1 MRATEKIRNVV
12 LVGHNTSGKTSLA
25 EALLAGAGVIGR
37 QGTIEKGSTVM
48 DHDPEERAAS
58 SRSR

>member
-1 MRATEKIRNVV
+1 MRSTDTIRNVV

-37 QGTIEKGSTVM
+37 QG
-48 DHDPEERAAS
+48 
-58 SRSR
+58 RSRRGPP